1 MIGLVALLSCF
12 LPYIVISLRFGGD
25 FIIVMGKG
33 KKGARGKGARGKG
46 AIIKQLINQTT
57 NLQITKTGYDR
68 GAS

>member
-33 KKGARGKGARGKG
+33 KKGARGKGA
-46 AIIKQLINQTT
+46 IIKQLINQTT